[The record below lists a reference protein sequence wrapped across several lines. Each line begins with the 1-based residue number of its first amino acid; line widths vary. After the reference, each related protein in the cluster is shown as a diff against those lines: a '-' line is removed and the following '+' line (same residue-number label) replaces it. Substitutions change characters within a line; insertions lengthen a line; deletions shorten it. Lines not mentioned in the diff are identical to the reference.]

1 MKFFKKMAAVAA
13 AAAVATISMATLSVS
28 AADIP
33 YNSSGTDAYS
43 TDNDGKFFRLNIYN
57 TWGNKV
63 TDINPSGSFEKA
75 VNVTFTISGLQRSY
89 NVDDAGNKT
98 DDYYAY
104 LGGTIGN
111 YSYWGPDGDGST
123 VENSTVAITG
133 DGTYTVTFNLTGG
146 EEAADTILCLFLQ
159 TNINIYQNGVDPA
172 TAKDCG
178 ITCTVDSITTGEASN
193 GGGDTT
199 PTDGTTTAADN
210 EKKSDETTTAAN
222 DNTQNN
228 NNNNNS
234 SNNSSNNN
242 SSSSKS
248 NNSSSNSSTAN
259 NATTS
264 QTGDFG
270 IAAVVLGAVATAAL
284 GAGAYTIT
292 RKKK

>member
-13 AAAVATISMATLSVS
+13 AAAVATVSMATLSVS
-28 AADIP
+28 AADIA

-43 TDNDGKFFRLNIYN
+43 TDNEGKFFRLNIYN

-111 YSYWGPDGDGST
+111 YSYWGPDGDGSN

-146 EEAADTILCLFLQ
+146 EEAADTVLCLFLQ

-193 GGGDTT
+193 GGGDNTTT
-199 PTDGTTTAADN
+199 PTDGTTTAPDG
-210 EKKSDETTTAAN
+210 EKKSDETTTAAA
-222 DNTQNN
+222 
-228 NNNNNS
+228 NNNS
-234 SNNSSNNN
+234 NNNSNNNNNSSNNN
-242 SSSSKS
+242 SSSKG
-248 NNSSSNSSTAN
+248 NSSSGNSSTAN

>member
-28 AADIP
+28 AADIA

-43 TDNDGKFFRLNIYN
+43 TDNEGKFFRLNIYN

-111 YSYWGPDGDGST
+111 YSYWGPDGDGSN

-146 EEAADTILCLFLQ
+146 EEAADTVLCLFLQ

-178 ITCTVDSITTGEASN
+178 ITCTVDSITTG
-193 GGGDTT
+193 GDST
-199 PTDGTTTAADN
+199 PTDGTTTTAPTGDNPEQTTTTVADN
-210 EKKSDETTTAAN
+210 
-222 DNTQNN
+222 NN

-234 SNNSSNNN
+234 NNGSNNSSKSN
-242 SSSSKS
+242 SSS
-248 NNSSSNSSTAN
+248 NNSSTAN

-284 GAGAYTIT
+284 GVGAYTIT

>member
-111 YSYWGPDGDGST
+111 YSYWGPDGDNST

-228 NNNNNS
+228 NNN

-248 NNSSSNSSTAN
+248 NNNSSNSSTAN